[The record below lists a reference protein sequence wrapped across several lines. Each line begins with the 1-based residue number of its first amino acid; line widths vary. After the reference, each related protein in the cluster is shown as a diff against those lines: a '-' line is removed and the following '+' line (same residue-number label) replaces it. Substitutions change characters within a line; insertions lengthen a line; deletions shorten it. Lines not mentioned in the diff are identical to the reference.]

1 MPDTLYPAVL
11 ERADKKAFAV
21 WFPDFPDCVA
31 VGHNEDEAVEK
42 ARDAVAAAV
51 EMLAERDTP
60 LPLASPIRAIV
71 RPKNFLAFVMVSVA
85 PPDPSERVNVYLPK
99 RLIARADDRAAEL
112 GMSRSSY
119 FGFALSIALGS
130 SFTGVGV
137 PQAIARL
144 ARARGVTESKTAK
157 TKR

>member
-1 MPDTLYPAVL
+1 
-11 ERADKKAFAV
+11 
-21 WFPDFPDCVA
+21 
-31 VGHNEDEAVEK
+31 
-42 ARDAVAAAV
+42 
-51 EMLAERDTP
+51 
-60 LPLASPIRAIV
+60 
-71 RPKNFLAFVMVSVA
+71 MVSVA

-144 ARARGVTESKTAK
+144 ARARGAMEGKTAK